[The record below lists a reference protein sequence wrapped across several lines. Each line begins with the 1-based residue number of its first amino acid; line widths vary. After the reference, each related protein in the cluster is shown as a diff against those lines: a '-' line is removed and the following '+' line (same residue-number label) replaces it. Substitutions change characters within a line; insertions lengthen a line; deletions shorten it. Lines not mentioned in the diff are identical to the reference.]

1 MDSDKKL
8 ARFSDVPEDIGRTI
22 FETAAENGDGY
33 RCALISRKVKL
44 WVEPILYRNVTV
56 YGNGLFARTIRD
68 EESTKPP
75 DFFATHVKTLLFEHT
90 SRREDVPI
98 IVRKCH
104 RAWSIGFWIAEARI
118 ADELRELVTTDLLTP
133 TQLSVGGRLFPANQL
148 HFSHPIFRNVTH
160 LDVMGKDSFDWE
172 WESLLQLKKLTHF
185 SLDVQ
190 VNTQQ
195 NPFKQAQRILAFCPE
210 SLRVFI
216 LTEVGPGYGSWT
228 DRGDSEIVDIARAFS
243 NGEVD
248 PRAITAY
255 TRLGGEYEYAI
266 PAPYHELLDEWA
278 DPSNVRCNLWTRAED
293 LIKRRRMK
301 PKIIE

>member
-44 WVEPILYRNVTV
+44 WVEPIFYRNVTV
-56 YGNGLFARTIRD
+56 YGNGLFARTVRD

-98 IVRKCH
+98 IVRK
-104 RAWSIGFWIAEARI
+104 SRI
-118 ADELRELVTTDLLTP
+118 ADELRELVTTNLLTP
-133 TQLSVGGRLFPANQL
+133 TQLSVGGRLFPADQL
-148 HFSHPIFRNVTH
+148 HFSHPIFRNITH
-160 LDVMGKDSFDWE
+160 LDVMWKDSLDWE
-172 WESLLQLKKLTHF
+172 
-185 SLDVQ
+185 
-190 VNTQQ
+190 
-195 NPFKQAQRILAFCPE
+195 NPFKQAEHILAFCPE

-216 LTEVGPGYGSWT
+216 LIGPGYGSGT
-228 DRGDSEIVDIARAFS
+228 GSDDSEVLDIDRAFF
-243 NGEVD
+243 ND
-248 PRAITAY
+248 WD
-255 TRLGGEYEYAI
+255 GEYEYAI

-293 LIKRRRMK
+293 LIKRRRTK